1 MSLPSPGRIPAFG
14 AWVPREPTS
23 PRKSGIFAL
32 PSTKLGWLSV
42 WLMVAAV
49 IMFVVNATVFMPS
62 VVEIP
67 WRTAILP
74 FYAIAMVACG
84 LAAGVGGMVAIVR
97 KHERSWLVWLP
108 VFLGADVILF
118 VVGELDVPH

>member
-1 MSLPSPGRIPAFG
+1 VG
-14 AWVPREPTS
+14 T
-23 PRKSGIFAL
+23 
-32 PSTKLGWLSV
+32 
-42 WLMVAAV
+42 
-49 IMFVVNATVFMPS
+49 ATARPS
-62 VVEIP
+62 VVEVP

-84 LAAGVGGMVAIVR
+84 LAAGVVGLVAIVR

-118 VVGELDVPH
+118 VVGEFAVPH